1 MNAAIC
7 NYYGCF
13 KDANNTILSSL
24 LRSPFYDS
32 YDVWSPENNKW
43 RNLTNNEEDR
53 LFIRKH
59 DVELAIEQAIDLA
72 PLAFLPQSLNPIVIA
87 KDEFGDATISKQSV
101 LDLLGCDSESTF
113 HQKHQSFW
121 DFFSSSERVSLI
133 YLDLYVKTSN
143 LGVALLNVPTHQIS
157 DKPNFCCTSYD
168 FGLCKDLIMQSR
180 LRDLLNTEGSNN
192 SQVSESELWHKLMV
206 SSKKCCLNDY
216 AVYLQCLYQLVRN
229 GSITFSR
236 DQDGQR
242 LFKLNPLV
250 KKKKRGRPPAIDP
263 FIQKL

>member
-1 MNAAIC
+1 
-7 NYYGCF
+7 
-13 KDANNTILSSL
+13 
-24 LRSPFYDS
+24 
-32 YDVWSPENNKW
+32 
-43 RNLTNNEEDR
+43 LTNSEEDR

-59 DVELAIEQAIDLA
+59 DAELAIEQAIGLA

-87 KDEFGDATISKQSV
+87 KDEIGDATISKQSV
-101 LDLLGCDSESTF
+101 IDLLGCDSESTF
-113 HQKHQSFW
+113 HQKHQNFW

-133 YLDLYVKTSN
+133 HLDLYVKTSN
-143 LGVALLNVPTHQIS
+143 LGVLLLNVPTHQIS

-168 FGLCKDLIMQSR
+168 FALCKDLIMQSR
-180 LRDLLNTEGSNN
+180 LKDLLNIVESND

-216 AVYLQCLYQLVRN
+216 AVYLQCLYQLVSN

-242 LFKLNPLV
+242 LFKINPLV
-250 KKKKRGRPPAIDP
+250 KKKKIGRPPSINS
-263 FIQKL
+263 FIQNL